1 VSDADGSPAA
11 DGPDPGPQSA
21 RAALS
26 STRDAWKRLPGRRRK
41 QIWAATLL
49 TLLLVV
55 AALRYMAGQEPRV
68 TVVNE
73 EHPGYTYFLVF
84 LMIALDAVMPIFPG
98 ETTLNAAS
106 TAAANGNL
114 DLAPI
119 IVMGALGAIVGD
131 SSLFWIARKYSH
143 HIEPQLT
150 RAKANSSVRTA
161 LDYMNKS
168 APVLIIGGRYVP
180 GMRFVVNAT
189 MGLSEMPYRRFLPWS
204 VFSGVLWSTYTC
216 WLAYEIGLALGE
228 YPLASFVISGLVT
241 TVAITVVFFTLRR
254 QRRRAAEAGSG

>member
-1 VSDADGSPAA
+1 MHA
-11 DGPDPGPQSA
+11 
-21 RAALS
+21 
-26 STRDAWKRLPGRRRK
+26 AWKRLPRKRRR
-41 QIWAATLL
+41 QAWAATVVVVV
-49 TLLLVV
+49 LVL
-55 AALRYMAGQEPRV
+55 AALRYMAGTEPRV

-84 LMIALDAVMPIFPG
+84 LLIALDAVMPIFPG

-114 DLAPI
+114 DLLPI

-131 SSLFWIARKYSH
+131 SSLVWIARRYSH
-143 HIEPQLT
+143 HIEPQLA

-161 LDYMNKS
+161 LDYMDKS

-204 VFSGVLWSTYTC
+204 VISGVVWSVYTC
-216 WLAYEIGLALGE
+216 ILAYEIGLALGE
-228 YPLASFVISGLVT
+228 FPLASFVISGLVT
-241 TVAITVVFFTLRR
+241 TVAITVIFFTLRHQR
-254 QRRRAAEAGSG
+254 RRRAAAEGPG

>member
-1 VSDADGSPAA
+1 MSDADGPVP
-11 DGPDPGPQSA
+11 DGEPTPGPHSA
-21 RAALS
+21 REALS
-26 STRDAWKRLPGRRRK
+26 SVHAAWKRLPRKRRR
-41 QIWAATLL
+41 QAWAATVVVVVV
-49 TLLLVV
+49 VV
-55 AALRYMAGQEPRV
+55 AAVRYMAGSEPRV

-84 LMIALDAVMPIFPG
+84 LLIALDAVMPIFPG

-106 TAAANGNL
+106 TAAANGAL
-114 DLAPI
+114 DLVPI

-131 SSLFWIARKYSH
+131 SSLFWIARKYSR

-161 LDYMNKS
+161 LDYMDKS

-189 MGLSEMPYRRFLPWS
+189 MGLSEMPYRRFLP
-204 VFSGVLWSTYTC
+204 G
-216 WLAYEIGLALGE
+216 
-228 YPLASFVISGLVT
+228 P
-241 TVAITVVFFTLRR
+241 
-254 QRRRAAEAGSG
+254 

>member
-1 VSDADGSPAA
+1 VWIG
-11 DGPDPGPQSA
+11 
-21 RAALS
+21 
-26 STRDAWKRLPGRRRK
+26 TVV
-41 QIWAATLL
+41 TLL
-49 TLLLVV
+49 VVV
-55 AALRYMAGQEPRV
+55 AALRYMAGQDPRV
-68 TVVNE
+68 TIVNE

-106 TAAANGNL
+106 TAAANGHL
-114 DLAPI
+114 ELVPI
-119 IVMGALGAIVGD
+119 MVMGAIGAIVGD

-161 LDYMNKS
+161 LDYMDKS

-189 MGLSEMPYRRFLPWS
+189 MGLSEIPYRRFLPWS
-204 VFSGVLWSTYTC
+204 VVSGVLWSVYTC

-241 TVAITVVFFTLRR
+241 TVAITVVFFTLRH
-254 QRRRAAEAGSG
+254 QRRRAAAAGSG

>member
-1 VSDADGSPAA
+1 MSDAEGSDA
-11 DGPDPGPQSA
+11 GPQGA
-21 RAALS
+21 REALR
-26 STRDAWKRLPGRRRK
+26 STRAAWKRVPRKRRR
-41 QIWAATLL
+41 QIWAAT
-49 TLLLVV
+49 VV
-55 AALRYMAGQEPRV
+55 VAVVVLAALRYMAGSEPRV

-106 TAAANGNL
+106 TAAANGKL
-114 DLAPI
+114 DLLPI
-119 IVMGALGAIVGD
+119 IVMGGLGAIIGD
-131 SSLFWIARKYSH
+131 SSLFWIARKFSH
-143 HIEPQLT
+143 RIEPQLT
-150 RAKANSSVRTA
+150 RAKANSTVRTA
-161 LDYMNKS
+161 LDYMDKS

-189 MGLSEMPYRRFLPWS
+189 MGLSQMPYRRFLPWS
-204 VFSGVLWSTYTC
+204 VISGVLWSVYTC
-216 WLAYEIGLALGE
+216 VLAYEIGQALGE

-254 QRRRAAEAGSG
+254 QRRRAAGAGPG